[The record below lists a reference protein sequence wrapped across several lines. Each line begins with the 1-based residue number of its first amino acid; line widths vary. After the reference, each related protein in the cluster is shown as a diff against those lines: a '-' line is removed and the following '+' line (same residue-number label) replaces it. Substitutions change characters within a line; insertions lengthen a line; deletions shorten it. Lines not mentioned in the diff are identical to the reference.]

1 MKVLPQVTKKDL
13 LVKMSEIKNSDR
25 VKKAFGIA
33 IKAHKDQIRDG
44 GGKYLNEHIYYVTSL
59 LFDGFRNDKSI
70 EDLVIL
76 ALLHDS
82 VEDGGVKVS
91 FLEKNFGKY
100 IADTISLLSKTP
112 EEEEQSLTQDQKYI
126 VTQNYLSRL
135 SENRDAV
142 IVKMYDRLA
151 NINCILADTVAL
163 KPEKYMRY
171 LKETKNL
178 YIPLAKK
185 YGFKKIISTL
195 ESEVD
200 RIEKLFN

>member
-1 MKVLPQVTKKDL
+1 MKLLPFVTKKDL
-13 LVKMSEIKNSDR
+13 LTQMSEIKNSDK
-25 VKKAFGIA
+25 VKKALEIA
-33 IKAHKDQIRDG
+33 TKAHKGQVRDG

-59 LFDGFRNDKSI
+59 LYEGFKNDKDI
-70 EDLVIL
+70 EDLVVS

-82 VEDGGVKVS
+82 VEDGGIKVS
-91 FLEKNFGKY
+91 FIEKTFGKD

-112 EEEEQSLTQDQKYI
+112 EEEKQSQTQDQKYM
-126 VTQNYLSRL
+126 VTQNYLNRL
-135 SENRDAV
+135 SENRWAV
-142 IVKMYDRLA
+142 IVKMYDRIA
-151 NINCILADTVAL
+151 NVNSIIRDTVVL

-178 YIPLAKK
+178 FIPLAKK
-185 YGFKKIISTL
+185 YDFKIIVSTL

>member
-1 MKVLPQVTKKDL
+1 MKLLPFVTKKDL
-13 LVKMSEIKNSDR
+13 LTQMSETKNSDK
-25 VKKAFGIA
+25 VKKALEIA
-33 IKAHKDQIRDG
+33 TKAHKGQVRDG

-59 LFDGFRNDKSI
+59 LYEGFKNDKDI
-70 EDLVIL
+70 EDLVVL

-82 VEDGGVKVS
+82 VEDGGIKVS
-91 FLEKNFGKY
+91 FIEKTFGKD

-112 EEEEQSLTQDQKYI
+112 EEEEQSQTQDQKYM
-126 VTQNYLSRL
+126 VTQNYLNRL
-135 SENRDAV
+135 SENRWAV
-142 IVKMYDRLA
+142 IVKMYDRIA
-151 NINCILADTVAL
+151 NVNSIIRDTVAL

-185 YGFKKIISTL
+185 YEFKKIVSTF

-200 RIEKLFN
+200 RLEELFH

>member
-1 MKVLPQVTKKDL
+1 MKLLPFVTKKDL
-13 LVKMSEIKNSDR
+13 LTQMSEIKNSDK
-25 VKKAFGIA
+25 VKKALEIA
-33 IKAHKDQIRDG
+33 TKAYKGQVRDG

-59 LFDGFRNDKSI
+59 LYEGFKNDKDI
-70 EDLVIL
+70 EDLVVS

-82 VEDGGVKVS
+82 VEDGGITVS
-91 FLEKNFGKY
+91 FIEKTFGKD

-112 EEEEQSLTQDQKYI
+112 EEEEQSQTQDQKYM
-126 VTQNYLSRL
+126 VTQNYLNRL
-135 SENRDAV
+135 SEDRWAV
-142 IVKMYDRLA
+142 IVKMYDRIA
-151 NINCILADTVAL
+151 NVNSITKDTVAL

-178 YIPLAKK
+178 FIPLAKK
-185 YGFKKIISTL
+185 YDFKKIVSTF

>member
-1 MKVLPQVTKKDL
+1 
-13 LVKMSEIKNSDR
+13 MSELKYSDE
-25 VKKAFGIA
+25 VKKALEIGA
-33 IKAHKDQIRDG
+33 KAHEWQVRDA

-59 LFDGFRNDKSI
+59 LYEGFKKDKDI
-70 EDLVIL
+70 ENLLII

-91 FLEKNFGKY
+91 FLEKVFGKE
-100 IADTISLLSKTP
+100 IAYTVSLLSKTP
-112 EEEEQSLTQDQKYI
+112 EEEDDSLTQDQKYI
-126 VTQNYLSRL
+126 VTQNYLNRL
-135 SENRDAV
+135 SENRSAV
-142 IVKMYDRLA
+142 IVKMYDRIA
-151 NINCILADTVAL
+151 NMNSITRDTVAL

-185 YGFKKIISTL
+185 YGFKKIVSTL

>member
-1 MKVLPQVTKKDL
+1 MKLLPFVTKKDL
-13 LVKMSEIKNSDR
+13 LTQMSEIKNSDK
-25 VKKAFGIA
+25 VKKALEIA
-33 IKAHKDQIRDG
+33 TKAHKGQVRDG

-59 LFDGFRNDKSI
+59 LYEGFKNDKDI
-70 EDLVIL
+70 EDLVVS

-82 VEDGGVKVS
+82 VEDGDIKVS
-91 FLEKNFGKY
+91 FIEKTFGKD

-112 EEEEQSLTQDQKYI
+112 EEEKQSQTQDQKYM
-126 VTQNYLSRL
+126 VTQNYLNRL
-135 SENRDAV
+135 SEDRWAV
-142 IVKMYDRLA
+142 IVKMYDRIA
-151 NINCILADTVAL
+151 NVNSIIRDTVVL

-178 YIPLAKK
+178 FIPLAKK
-185 YGFKKIISTL
+185 YDFKIIVSTL

>member
-1 MKVLPQVTKKDL
+1 MKLLPFVAKKDL
-13 LVKMSEIKNSDR
+13 LIQMSEIKNSDK
-25 VKKAFGIA
+25 VKKALEIA
-33 IKAHKDQIRDG
+33 TKAHKGQVRDG

-59 LFDGFRNDKSI
+59 LYEGFKNDKDI
-70 EDLVIL
+70 EDLVVS

-82 VEDGGVKVS
+82 VEDGGIKVS
-91 FLEKNFGKY
+91 FIEKTFGKD

-112 EEEEQSLTQDQKYI
+112 EEEKQSQTQDQKYM
-126 VTQNYLSRL
+126 VTQNYLNRL
-135 SENRDAV
+135 SEDRWAV
-142 IVKMYDRLA
+142 IVKMYDRIA
-151 NINCILADTVAL
+151 NVNSIIRDTVVL

-178 YIPLAKK
+178 FIPLAKK
-185 YGFKKIISTL
+185 YDFKKIVSTF

>member
-1 MKVLPQVTKKDL
+1 MRKWPSISKKDL
-13 LVKMSEIKNSDR
+13 LTQLSELKHSDKI
-25 VKKAFGIA
+25 KKAFEIA
-33 IKAHKDQIRDG
+33 AKAHKGQVRDA
-44 GGKYLNEHIYYVTSL
+44 GGKYLNEHIYCVTSML
-59 LFDGFRNDKSI
+59 YEGFKKDKDI
-70 EDLVIL
+70 ENLVIL

-91 FLEKNFGKY
+91 LLEKVFGKD
-100 IADTISLLSKTP
+100 IADTILLLTKTP
-112 EEEEQSLTQDQKYI
+112 EEEEQTQTQDQKYM
-126 VTQNYLSRL
+126 VTQNYLNRL
-135 SENRDAV
+135 SENRQAV
-142 IVKMYDRLA
+142 VVKMYDRIS
-151 NINCILADTVAL
+151 NINSIVRETVAL

-185 YGFKKIISTL
+185 YDFKKIVSTL

>member
-1 MKVLPQVTKKDL
+1 MKLLPFVTKKDL
-13 LVKMSEIKNSDR
+13 LTQMSEIKNSDK
-25 VKKAFGIA
+25 VEKALEIA
-33 IKAHKDQIRDG
+33 TKAHKGQIRDG

-59 LFDGFRNDKSI
+59 LYEGFKNDKDI
-70 EDLVIL
+70 EDLVVL

-82 VEDGGVKVS
+82 VEDGGIKVS
-91 FLEKNFGKY
+91 FIEKTFGKD

-112 EEEEQSLTQDQKYI
+112 EEEEQSQTQDQKYM
-126 VTQNYLSRL
+126 VTQNHLNRL
-135 SENRDAV
+135 SENRRAV
-142 IVKMYDRLA
+142 IVKMYDRIA
-151 NINCILADTVAL
+151 NVNCIVKDTVAL

-185 YGFKKIISTL
+185 YEFKKIVSTF

-200 RIEKLFN
+200 RLEELFH